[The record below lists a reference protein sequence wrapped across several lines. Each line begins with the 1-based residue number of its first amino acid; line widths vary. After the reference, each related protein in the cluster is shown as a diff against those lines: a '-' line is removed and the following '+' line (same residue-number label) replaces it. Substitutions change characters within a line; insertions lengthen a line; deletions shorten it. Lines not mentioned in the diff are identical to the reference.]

1 MGQKQ
6 TWLVRYLLAG
16 LVAAGLL
23 GLPAFAAAPP
33 SVIVFSR
40 AVGDEDHELFSI
52 RPDGS
57 GLTQLTSDDLDE
69 SQPVLAPDR
78 RSIAS
83 AGDGELIIRAAS
95 GQLLRRIDV
104 PVEGAITEP
113 RWSPGGRWIAF
124 LVERCASDDEGGV
137 ALRCA
142 DLWVVRP
149 DGSARRRLVAA
160 KVSTQ
165 DVVAGYAWSPTG
177 RSLVFERSGTPG
189 LAVVDVAT
197 GRTRVLRGTTRFG
210 SGDPSWSRTGS
221 IAFARQRGRFK
232 GYDVYTVRPDGRRL
246 RRVARTYSAG
256 RPTWSPDGRRIAFLD
271 FAPAAAQNRWRIT
284 VVRTDGSGRRRV
296 GVATSDRTLVWS
308 PDGTRLL
315 WQNAPDRIVLGRA
328 DGRGRPRLLTVGS
341 VPDWR

>member
-1 MGQKQ
+1 M
-6 TWLVRYLLAG
+6 RYLLAG
-16 LVAAGLL
+16 LVAAGSLV
-23 GLPAFAAAPP
+23 LPAFAAAPP
-33 SVIVFSR
+33 SLIVFSR
-40 AVGDEDHELFSI
+40 DFGDDDRELFSI

-57 GLTQLTSDDLDE
+57 GLTRLTEDDLE
-69 SQPVLAPDR
+69 EAQPVLSPDR

-83 AGDGELIIRAAS
+83 AGDGELIIRTVS

-104 PVEGAITEP
+104 PAEGTITEP

-124 LVERCASDDEGGV
+124 LVEQCESDDDDRIA

-160 KVSTQ
+160 KVSTH
-165 DVVAGYAWSPTG
+165 DRVAGYAWSPSG
-177 RSLVFERSGTPG
+177 RSLVFERSERPG
-189 LAVVDVAT
+189 LVVIDVAT
-197 GRTRVLRGTTRFG
+197 ARTRVLRGTTRFG

-232 GYDVYTVRPDGRRL
+232 GYDLYTVRPDGSRL
-246 RRVARTYSAG
+246 RRVARIHSAA
-256 RPTWSPDGRRIAFLD
+256 RPAWSPDGRRIAFLD
-271 FAPAAAQNRWRIT
+271 FVPASGLNRWRIT
-284 VVRTDGSGRRRV
+284 VVRTDGSGRRQV
-296 GVATSDRTLVWS
+296 GVATSDLALLWS

-315 WQNAPDRIVLGRA
+315 WQNQSNRIVIGRA
-328 DGRGRPRLLTVGS
+328 DGRGSARLLTYGS

>member
-1 MGQKQ
+1 M
-6 TWLVRYLLAG
+6 RYLLAG

-23 GLPAFAAAPP
+23 GLPAFTATTP
-33 SVIVFSR
+33 SLIVFSR
-40 AVGDEDHELFSI
+40 DFGDDDRELFSI

-57 GLTQLTSDDLDE
+57 GLTRLTDDDVE
-69 SQPVLAPDR
+69 EAQPVLSPDR

-83 AGDGELIIRAAS
+83 AGDDELIIRTLS
-95 GQLLRRIDV
+95 GELIRRIAV
-104 PVEGAITEP
+104 PEEGAITEP

-124 LVERCASDDEGGV
+124 LVERCESDDEDRV
-137 ALRCA
+137 AVRCA

-160 KVSTQ
+160 KVSTH
-165 DVVAGYAWSPTG
+165 DRVAGYAWSPSG
-177 RSLVFERSGTPG
+177 RSLVFERSGRPG
-189 LAVVDVAT
+189 LVVIDVAT
-197 GRTRVLRGTTRFG
+197 ARTRVLRGTTRFG

-232 GYDVYTVRPDGRRL
+232 GYDLYTVRSDGSRL
-246 RRVARTYSAG
+246 RRVARIHSAA

-271 FAPAAAQNRWRIT
+271 FVQTSGLNRWRVT
-284 VVRTDGSGRRRV
+284 VVRTDGSGRRQI
-296 GVATSDRTLVWS
+296 GVATSDLALVWS

-315 WQNAPDRIVLGRA
+315 WQNAPNRIVLGRA
-328 DGRGRPRLLTVGS
+328 DGRGAPTLLTLGS